1 MAENEKRAPTI
12 ESDGSFSYISPAGKQ
27 IRIKPPSIVPR
38 YYRVAIYCR
47 VSTSRKEQMDSL
59 NAQIEYYRNYVDRR
73 RDWMLVG
80 EYADIKSGRSAS
92 ARAQFMQMISSCE
105 EGNVDIIITKTVSRF
120 GRNTVDTI
128 EILRKLKALNVDV
141 FFENEGL
148 HSIDPKNELI
158 ISITEAIA
166 QADSESRSENILWGI
181 KRSAANPDAPLYARP
196 CYGYRKDEEGRL
208 AIYESE
214 ACTVKLIFDMYL
226 SGSSVLNIKRELE
239 SRGILTPTG
248 KPVWPKRTIE
258 TILANEK
265 YAGDVRLF
273 KTYSAGFPDKRRFKN
288 KGERDESIGHGMHP
302 GIVTKEQFE
311 RVQRERARRS
321 NVAVDANGNVG
332 RKSTHYS
339 MKQKRAVEDQECG
352 RKRNVDE

>member
-1 MAENEKRAPTI
+1 MAGNEKRSPKV
-12 ESDGSFSYISPAGKQ
+12 EFDGSISYVSPAGKK
-27 IRIKPPSIVPR
+27 IKITPPTNVPR
-38 YYRVAIYCR
+38 LYRVAIYCR

-59 NAQIEYYRNYVDRR
+59 NAQIEYYRNFVYRR
-73 RDWMLVG
+73 RDWVLVG
-80 EYADIKSGRSAS
+80 EYSDIKSGRSADT
-92 ARAQFMQMISSCE
+92 RAQFMQLISSCE

-128 EILRKLKALNVDV
+128 EILRKLKSLNVDV

-148 HSIDPKNELI
+148 HSIDPKNELV

-239 SRGILTPTG
+239 SRGVPTPTG

-258 TILANEK
+258 TILINEK

-273 KTYSAGFPDKRRFKN
+273 KTYSAGFPDKRRLKN
-288 KGERDESIGHGMHP
+288 NGERDECIGHDMHP
-302 GIVTKEQFE
+302 GIVSKEQFE
-311 RVQRERARRS
+311 QVQRERARRS
-321 NVAVDANGNVG
+321 NVAVDADGNAN
-332 RKSTHYS
+332 RKATHYS
-339 MKQKRAVEDQECG
+339 MKQKRAVEDRECG
-352 RKRNVDE
+352 QKCNEDD